1 MTEYVIGQQSIDDD
15 QPSDD
20 DGATLTRRESEVAR
34 LVSQG
39 LSNKAVARKLGV
51 QEGTVKIH
59 LHNVFRKL
67 GISNRTGLI
76 LKKVG
81 REWPSALLVIGAVI
95 TIAWTALLGYGIVH
109 LVQIAI

>member
-1 MTEYVIGQQSIDDD
+1 MV
-15 QPSDD
+15 
-20 DGATLTRRESEVAR
+20 R

-39 LSNKAVARKLGV
+39 LSNKAVARQLGV

-67 GISNRTGLI
+67 GVSNRTRLI
-76 LKKVG
+76 LKKIEG
-81 REWPSALLVIGAVI
+81 EWPLALLIIGAMV
-95 TIAWTALLGYGIVH
+95 TMAWTALLGYGIIH